1 MTIPI
6 SDQGDF
12 YGKVISSALANNTRI
27 AYDKSWQCFEDYCKG
42 KRINPFSATPE
53 EVADFLIELAT
64 LPSPKSGKT
73 LSMGT
78 VALYRSGINKKYS
91 EASKISPANHP
102 KVNAVLKGLSRMKGT
117 ASRQVKAL
125 REHHIKKMLDQCG
138 DTLIGLRDAAII
150 VIGFAGALRRSEICS
165 LTMDDIEFIKPLKG
179 GNPKKMFIYVRR
191 SKTDQQG
198 KGQKIAIPEGKYL
211 KPIQRLQDWLQ
222 ASGIAQGHLF
232 QTMKRGGKLRG
243 QPMHHSDIPRLVKH
257 YAGLIGLNSKD
268 VSGHSLRAGFVTS
281 AAVHHARLD
290 KIMEITRHSNPQTV
304 MRYIRDADCFR
315 DHAGEKFL

>member
-1 MTIPI
+1 MTTHE
-6 SDQGDF
+6 GDF
-12 YGKVISSALANNTRI
+12 YGEVLSSELANNTRI
-27 AYDKSWQCFEDYCKG
+27 AYHKGWCCFEDYCLDKN
-42 KRINPFSATPE
+42 IDPFSATPE
-53 EVADFLIELAT
+53 EIVDFIIELAT
-64 LPSPKSGKT
+64 HPSPKSGKT

-78 VALYRSGINKKYS
+78 VLLYRSGINKKYT
-91 EASKISPANHP
+91 EVGKVSPANHP
-102 KVNAVLKGLSRMKGT
+102 KVNAVFKGLGRIRGT

-125 REHHIKKMLDQCG
+125 REHHIKKMLDRCDG
-138 DTLIGLRDAAII
+138 TLIGLRDAAII
-150 VIGFAGALRRSEICS
+150 AIGFAGALRRSEICG
-165 LTMDDIEFIKPLKG
+165 LTVDDIEFIKPVKG
-179 GNPKKMFIYVRR
+179 GGSKKMFIYIRK

-211 KPIQRLQDWLQ
+211 KPIQRLQNWLQ
-222 ASGIAQGHLF
+222 ASGITQGHVF
-232 QTMKRGGKLRG
+232 QTMKRGGSLRG
-243 QPMHHSDIPRLVKH
+243 KPMHHSDIPRLVKR
-257 YAGLIGLNSKD
+257 YAELIGLDPKE

>member
-1 MTIPI
+1 MTISI
-6 SDQGDF
+6 SYKRDF
-12 YGKVISSALANNTRI
+12 YGEVLSSALANNTRI
-27 AYDKSWQCFEDYCKG
+27 AYDKGWRCLEDYCLNKG
-42 KRINPFSATPE
+42 IDPFSATPE
-53 EVADFLIELAT
+53 EIIDFIIELAT
-64 LPSPKSGKT
+64 CPSPKSGRN

-78 VALYRSGINKKYS
+78 IALYRSGINKKYA
-91 EASKISPANHP
+91 EIGKISPANHP
-102 KVNAVLKGLSRMKGT
+102 RVNAVFKGLARIRGT

-150 VIGFAGALRRSEICS
+150 AIGFAGALRRSEICG
-165 LTMDDIEFIKPLKG
+165 LTTDDVEFIKPLKG
-179 GNPKKMFIYVRR
+179 GDSKKMFIYIRR

-211 KPIQRLQDWLQ
+211 KPIERLQVWLQ
-222 ASGIAQGHLF
+222 ASGIVQGHLF

-243 QPMHHSDIPRLVKH
+243 LPMHHSDIPRLVKH
-257 YAGLIGLNSKD
+257 YAGLIGLDSKE